1 MKSLNSIILI
11 LLVLT
16 GCRENTPTSSNKEPT
31 VEYASNSAASKEIQN
46 FTNADWLYEEYFGEY
61 GFPIEFKEAI
71 IDDIKMVANGFALMF
86 AQGQDVDSAISE
98 FKAGMMILQVSG
110 QFNEMLSQM
119 KQDFN
124 SSDYD
129 FNQSKVALEPMTLEP
144 KGELTSAE
152 IERIK
157 KVQEEAKEVD
167 ETYRREQDELVIKYN
182 LPYAL
187 ENRASKY
194 VIYSQ
199 SMKSGGGKSSK
210 STPAPVVKKHQ
221 SNISSWHLEPGDILW
236 TDGAGGIGHM
246 AIFTTYNNCSIKNI
260 WHEDLSIVE
269 ANTDGV
275 KEKFALIEWQNLYD
289 TVRSY
294 YYSNGTNYDLATSSM
309 SDDRRRTIV
318 RFARAKIGQPYNWN
332 FFNKKANDKTY
343 CSQLVYSVYK
353 DSWTQPID
361 LDSDGGFIVWP
372 NDIINHKNIVMR
384 NQTRKI

>member
-1 MKSLNSIILI
+1 
-11 LLVLT
+11 
-16 GCRENTPTSSNKEPT
+16 
-31 VEYASNSAASKEIQN
+31 
-46 FTNADWLYEEYFGEY
+46 
-61 GFPIEFKEAI
+61 
-71 IDDIKMVANGFALMF
+71 
-86 AQGQDVDSAISE
+86 
-98 FKAGMMILQVSG
+98 
-110 QFNEMLSQM
+110 
-119 KQDFN
+119 
-124 SSDYD
+124 
-129 FNQSKVALEPMTLEP
+129 
-144 KGELTSAE
+144 
-152 IERIK
+152 
-157 KVQEEAKEVD
+157 
-167 ETYRREQDELVIKYN
+167 